1 MKGMKNMTMT
11 ATRALL
17 SWLSPLG
24 LTIAAMISPPA
35 TSAAEILVGAGDIAG
50 CSSPF
55 DEATATLIDAIPG
68 TVFTTGDNAYQN
80 ATAAEFTN
88 CYGPSWGRHKA
99 RTRPTPGN
107 HDYQSTGA
115 APYYSYFGA
124 NAGPAGRGYYSYTL
138 GAWHVLALNSSVPA
152 SAGSA
157 QEQWV
162 RTELAANPAACTIA
176 YWHHP
181 VFSSGRHGNNP
192 HMANIL
198 KVLYA
203 QGVDIVLNGH
213 DHTYERFAP
222 MDPDGQLDMANGFRQ
237 FIIGTGGISLYEF
250 NSVQPNSEVRNNT
263 SYGVLK
269 LTLNASS
276 YDWEFVPI
284 AGQTFR
290 DRGSA
295 ACVAP
300 STTPSVTLPATDGW
314 NVKDQKSLASNG
326 TLPMVTT
333 SDNNR
338 IEVEAGTFVSLMFE
352 SGVPLNKNVHSA
364 KVFIEH
370 HEEVGFAP
378 GAIAWQVGGGP
389 LAGPTAYQST
399 NAAVLLGEAGEKTVE
414 WDMTASVNTAAKAND
429 VKLVFLNNDYNGKK
443 IKIDRAYVKVTYGD
457 GAPPPPTA
465 TDRRT
470 AVLPV
475 DGWDSKNQKTLVQD
489 GKLSMLH
496 GSDNKWMEIEGN
508 QFLTV
513 EFEPSL
519 PADAVIQ
526 SAVLRIEHHEEAG
539 FSTGALVWQVGGG
552 TLANP
557 TPWLSVNPS
566 TLGSEAVETWDVT
579 SVVTTAQHANQL
591 KFAVLNRDPSGK
603 KVKIDQVSHVI
614 NYRGKW

>member
-1 MKGMKNMTMT
+1 MTMT
-11 ATRALL
+11 ATHALL
-17 SWLSPLG
+17 SGLFPLG

-55 DEATATLIDAIPG
+55 DEATATLLDAIPG
-68 TVFTTGDNAYQN
+68 TVFTTGDNAYQH
-80 ATAAEFTN
+80 ATAADFTH

-124 NAGPAGRGYYSYTL
+124 NAGPAGRGYYSYRL
-138 GAWHVLALNSSVPA
+138 GAWHILALNSNVPA

-162 RTELAANPAACTIA
+162 RAELAANPSACTIA
-176 YWHHP
+176 YWHHS

-192 HMANIL
+192 HMADIL

-222 MDPDGQLDMANGFRQ
+222 MDPDGQLDMSNGFRQ

-250 NSVQPNSEVRNNT
+250 KSVQPNSEVRNNT

-295 ACVAP
+295 ACVAS

-314 NVKDQKSLASNG
+314 NGKNQRSLASDG

-333 SDNNR
+333 SDNR
-338 IEVEAGTFVSLMFE
+338 QSDVEAGTFVSLMFK

-378 GAIAWQVGGGP
+378 GAITWQVGDGP
-389 LAGPTAYQST
+389 LAGPTA
-399 NAAVLLGEAGEKTVE
+399 
-414 WDMTASVNTAAKAND
+414 
-429 VKLVFLNNDYNGKK
+429 
-443 IKIDRAYVKVTYGD
+443 
-457 GAPPPPTA
+457 
-465 TDRRT
+465 
-470 AVLPV
+470 
-475 DGWDSKNQKTLVQD
+475 
-489 GKLSMLH
+489 
-496 GSDNKWMEIEGN
+496 
-508 QFLTV
+508 
-513 EFEPSL
+513 
-519 PADAVIQ
+519 
-526 SAVLRIEHHEEAG
+526 
-539 FSTGALVWQVGGG
+539 
-552 TLANP
+552 
-557 TPWLSVNPS
+557 WLSVNPP
-566 TLGSEAVETWDVT
+566 TLGGEAVKTWDVT
-579 SVVTTAQHANQL
+579 SVVTTAQQANQL

-603 KVKIDQVSHVI
+603 KVKIDQVSLAI